1 MRTCL
6 DLYSQP
12 QEETETET
20 ETDSSVTRRR
30 RLILNGFV
38 LCCAHQ
44 GKEGIFQGRF

>member
-1 MRTCL
+1 MRTGL

-12 QEETETET
+12 QEET

-30 RLILNGFV
+30 RLILNGSV